1 MWYYSL
7 ASIIALIGTL
17 LIAYVIHS
25 TRYPQMSGE
34 LKAVDQVWRY
44 RIGRI
49 PFINAGRFYLWAFGA
64 WNPVNKVDVTSLA
77 AMSTKPVTITDKS
90 LGQHMLDCGLN
101 YPAVYFYLWFITHY
115 LLTGA
120 VA

>member
-1 MWYYSL
+1 MWQYSL
-7 ASIIALIGTL
+7 TSIIALIGTL
-17 LIAYVIHS
+17 LIAYIIHS

-34 LKAVDQVWRY
+34 LKAADQVWHY

-64 WNPVNKVDVTSLA
+64 WNPVNKADVTSLA
-77 AMSTKPVTITDKS
+77 AMSTKPVAIIDKS
-90 LGQHMLDCGLN
+90 LGRHMLDCGLN